1 MRLALKVDYH
11 SGDTEDVDVVFSDF
25 VAFERTWNRSVARF
39 DTDLRITDLAWLAW
53 QQLTA
58 SNKTKAKF
66 DPDWIRTVSNVTVR
80 DEADNP
86 LQS

>member
-1 MRLALKVDYH
+1 MALKVDYH